1 MENGKWRGEVR
12 RWKGET
18 GQASAGGV
26 MFTIIVVLIAA
37 ILVDVFHLME
47 VRDFAYS
54 LAADAA
60 LTGTSLGRDY
70 SAYYK
75 PPHRGELRLNP
86 GWAQSQA
93 RQVVQEGM
101 DERGISHSDYS
112 VRIEVIPDITGGTV
126 PSFPPVPRA
135 SLGGISDW
143 TTDRPAVGV
152 YLTVDVDTN
161 LFGLVNGG
169 QPVTVHAFQAVNVTE
184 VQP

>member
-1 MENGKWRGEVR
+1 MERGE
-12 RWKGET
+12 WKEER

-26 MFTIIVVLIAA
+26 MFTIIVVLISA

-60 LTGTSLGRDY
+60 LTGANLGRDY
-70 SAYYK
+70 SAYYNS
-75 PPHRGELRLNP
+75 PTRRGLLQLNA

-93 RQVVQEGM
+93 RQTVQEGM
-101 DERGISHSDYS
+101 GQRGISHSDYS
-112 VRIEVIPDITGGTV
+112 VRIEVIPDTIGGTV

-135 SLGGISDW
+135 SLGGISNW
-143 TTDRPAVGV
+143 ITDRPAVGV

-161 LFGLVNGG
+161 FFGLVNGG

-184 VQP
+184 VHP